1 MKKVIVDLGFGV
13 EKEILVADHATL
25 KDIQAA
31 CLSQT
36 GEYCVCVKHSHPET
50 PSMINAHYN
59 EY

>member
-1 MKKVIVDLGFGV
+1 MKKVVVDLGFGV
-13 EKEILVADHATL
+13 EKEILVADHATK

-36 GEYCVCVKHSHPET
+36 GEYFVCVNNSAMNTVEE
-50 PSMINAHYN
+50 